1 MKLSKETQ
9 IYLRDLIV
17 CYEQK
22 PHGSEVIFPNAPRKP
37 CEEEKKY
44 PSAEKYLL
52 PQSCGIRSCNTQM
65 SLMMDFPVPTTVMR
79 MKPVN
84 I

>member
-9 IYLRDLIV
+9 IYLRNLIV

-37 CEEEKKY
+37 PEEETEMIQVRK
-44 PSAEKYLL
+44 
-52 PQSCGIRSCNTQM
+52 
-65 SLMMDFPVPTTVMR
+65 
-79 MKPVN
+79 N
-84 I
+84 ICSRL